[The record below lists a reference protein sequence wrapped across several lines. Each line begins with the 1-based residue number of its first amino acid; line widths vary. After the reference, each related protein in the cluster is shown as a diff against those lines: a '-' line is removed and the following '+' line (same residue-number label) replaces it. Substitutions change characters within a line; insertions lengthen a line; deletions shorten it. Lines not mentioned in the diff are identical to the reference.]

1 MADFRQLL
9 PNQQHTFDQVEPT
22 VEPVVTA
29 GTERS
34 VSVCGGVVFS
44 DDGVLCVCSGGVAT
58 SLKLISAPVQDVPVW
73 KRALEPVYRF
83 SIGGL
88 AGGKDIRGTL

>member
-1 MADFRQLL
+1 M
-9 PNQQHTFDQVEPT
+9 
-22 VEPVVTA
+22 VTA